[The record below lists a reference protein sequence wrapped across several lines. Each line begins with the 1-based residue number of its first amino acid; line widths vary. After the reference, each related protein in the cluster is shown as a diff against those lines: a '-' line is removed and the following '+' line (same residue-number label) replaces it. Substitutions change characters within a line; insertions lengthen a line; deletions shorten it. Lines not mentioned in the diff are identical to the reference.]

1 MTQEEWRTLRRQGE
15 RVAWGDISGYAIDD
29 DPLDEQRKESDAL
42 PRRSQAAN
50 HKDEKGSKIVSA
62 G

>member
-1 MTQEEWRTLRRQGE
+1 MR
-15 RVAWGDISGYAIDD
+15 DISGYAIDD

-50 HKDEKGSKIVSA
+50 HKDENGSKIVSA